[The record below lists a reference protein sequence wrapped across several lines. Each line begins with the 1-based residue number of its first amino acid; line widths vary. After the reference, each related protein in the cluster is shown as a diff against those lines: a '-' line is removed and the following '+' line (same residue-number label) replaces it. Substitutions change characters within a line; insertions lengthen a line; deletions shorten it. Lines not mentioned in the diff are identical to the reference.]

1 MEGRPVMRLWL
12 CVGAVNGFVSV
23 AVGAFAAH
31 SPLEQVTPEAMG
43 WIETG
48 VDYQMAHALA
58 LLAVAWLEG
67 RPAGRGLWTKVAG
80 WSFLAGT
87 ILFSGT
93 LYAMALTGATAIGA
107 AVPVGGGAFLVG
119 WAALFLCGLRSL
131 KGSTSA

>member
-1 MEGRPVMRLWL
+1 MRLWL
-12 CVGAVNGFVSV
+12 CVGAANGFISV
-23 AVGAFAAH
+23 AVGAFVAH
-31 SPLEQVTPEAMG
+31 GAPEHVTLAAMG

-67 RPAGRGLWTKVAG
+67 RPSGRGGWTTVAG

-93 LYAMALTGATAIGA
+93 LYVMALTDATALGA

-119 WAALFLCGLRSL
+119 WAALFVCGLRGL
-131 KGSTSA
+131 KEPAGGQYE

>member
-1 MEGRPVMRLWL
+1 MRLWL
-12 CVGAVNGFVSV
+12 CVGAANGFVAA

-31 SPLEQVTPEAMG
+31 GPLEQVTPAGMG

-67 RPAGRGLWTKVAG
+67 RPSGRGLWTNTAG

-93 LYAMALTGATAIGA
+93 LYVMALTGATGLGA
-107 AVPVGGGAFLVG
+107 VVPFGGVAFLVG
-119 WAALFLCGLRSL
+119 WAALFLCGLRGL
-131 KGSTSA
+131 KGPSGG

>member
-1 MEGRPVMRLWL
+1 MRLWL
-12 CVGAVNGFVSV
+12 CAGAANGFVSV
-23 AVGAFAAH
+23 AVGAFSAH
-31 SPLEQVTPEAMG
+31 SPLEPVTRQAMG

-67 RPAGRGLWTKVAG
+67 RLTGRGLWTTVAG

-93 LYAMALTGATAIGA
+93 LYVMALTGVTAIGA
-107 AVPVGGGAFLVG
+107 AVPVGGAAFLVG
-119 WAALFLCGLRSL
+119 WAALFVCGLRKIS
-131 KGSTSA
+131 GSTGE